1 MKEEKKMNLRSTGHD
16 YDNRMAFYADGRA
29 REQLEWLQSRFYEVK
44 GKVSYSVF
52 LRKALDEYC
61 KQFFVSLDVEVI
73 DEWDRLKAYV
83 VAQDTMQKTD
93 A

>member
-1 MKEEKKMNLRSTGHD
+1 MKEEKKTNLRSTGHD

-29 REQLEWLQSRFYEVK
+29 REQLEWLQARFYEVK

-61 KQFFVSLDVEVI
+61 RQFIGGLDDAVLN
-73 DEWDRLKAYV
+73 EWNRLKAYV
-83 VAQDTMQKTD
+83 VAQDTM
-93 A
+93 